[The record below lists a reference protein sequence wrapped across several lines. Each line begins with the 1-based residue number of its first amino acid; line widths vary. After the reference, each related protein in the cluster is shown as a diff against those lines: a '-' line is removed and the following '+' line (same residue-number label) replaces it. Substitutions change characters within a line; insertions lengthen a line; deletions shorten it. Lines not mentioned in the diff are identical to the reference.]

1 MKRTLLAAFLACF
14 WSTALYAQS
23 DAPRNSYQLGTV
35 VHVEEH
41 MMPAN
46 LIGGVIDGTI
56 PQPQKYIYDVSVRV
70 DCRDY
75 VIRYESQINHLP
87 SVFSLQSSV
96 DVRLDDDR
104 MDVAL
109 PSSGRVLRLGIVSSS
124 RVSDQE
130 CATN

>member
-1 MKRTLLAAFLACF
+1 
-14 WSTALYAQS
+14 
-23 DAPRNSYQLGTV
+23 
-35 VHVEEH
+35 
-41 MMPAN
+41 MPAD

-56 PQPQKYIYDVSVRV
+56 PQPREYIYDVSVRV

-75 VIRYESQINHLP
+75 VVRYESQINHLP

-104 MDVAL
+104 MEVAL
-109 PSSGRVLRLGIVSSS
+109 PSSGRVLTLGIVSSS
-124 RVSDQE
+124 RVSDQG